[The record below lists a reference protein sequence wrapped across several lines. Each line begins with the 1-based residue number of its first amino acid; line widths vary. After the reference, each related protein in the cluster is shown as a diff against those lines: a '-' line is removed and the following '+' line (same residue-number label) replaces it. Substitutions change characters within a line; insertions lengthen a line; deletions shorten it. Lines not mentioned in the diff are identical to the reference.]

1 MRLGLLI
8 PTLRFITLSA
18 PPSEMDVR
26 SYLAG
31 IAGGNI
37 ILMAMSLAR

>member
-1 MRLGLLI
+1 MRLGLII

-18 PPSEMDVR
+18 PPSEVDVR

-31 IAGGNI
+31 IAGGTL
-37 ILMAMSLAR
+37 ILLTMSLAR